1 MRQCFPSLAGKAI
14 FLGLA
19 FVLRKV
25 CRHRAMLA
33 LRLWIVVFVLL
44 GFPVLGLGAEAD
56 GDGARHGLT
65 PDAVRLFELGP
76 LVVTNSMLVTWVV
89 AGLLI
94 LFSQLAVR
102 KAKLIPSG
110 WQNFWEW
117 LVESLYGFFE
127 DILGAKLVKKTFW
140 FFATVFIFIL
150 FSNWFGLLPGV
161 GTIGWGN
168 EDSGGEFHLTEPLL
182 RGVNAD
188 LNMTA
193 AMALAFFAFWIVWAF
208 QANGVGGVAAHIFQV
223 KGHGASFLGIF
234 LVAIF
239 LFVGVVEIV
248 SILVRPLALM
258 FRLYGN
264 IFAGENILET
274 MLHMG
279 GFWFGWLFALPFYF
293 LELLVGLVQ
302 ALVFALLTSVFTMLI
317 CRHDG
322 EEHAHGSGD

>member
-1 MRQCFPSLAGKAI
+1 MRQGFSSLAGKAV
-14 FLGLA
+14 FLGLV

-25 CRHRAMLA
+25 CQYRAVLA
-33 LRLWIVVFVLL
+33 LRLWMVVLL
-44 GFPVLGLGAEAD
+44 GFPVLGLGAEAND
-56 GDGARHGLT
+56 GGAKHGLT
-65 PDAVRLFELGP
+65 PWAVPLFELGP

-150 FSNWFGLLPGV
+150 FSNWLGLLPGV
-161 GTIGWGN
+161 GTIGWGT
-168 EDSGGEFHLTEPLL
+168 EDSGGVFHLTEPLL

-193 AMALAFFAFWIVWAF
+193 AMALAFFALWIVWAV

-239 LFVGVVEIV
+239 LFVGVIEIV

-317 CRHDG
+317 CRHEG
-322 EEHAHGSGD
+322 EEHAPGSGG